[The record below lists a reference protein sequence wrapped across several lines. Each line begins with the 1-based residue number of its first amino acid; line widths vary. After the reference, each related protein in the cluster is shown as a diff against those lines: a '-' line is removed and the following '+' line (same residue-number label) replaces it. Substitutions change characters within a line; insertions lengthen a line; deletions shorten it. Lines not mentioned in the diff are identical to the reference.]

1 MCFSVQFGVF
11 LCSVQCISLLQR
23 LPLWI
28 LLLQLL
34 AIHSLTMTSSSWS
47 SALGLPTGN
56 DTLVFYILGYFY
68 KLWSIS
74 HDIGVC
80 LRTLVYFSE
89 LLCVSLHFGVF
100 LSILVYISVFL
111 FFIAAQSS
119 TIILIRDFIR
129 KTTHFWSLP
138 RKRKTLMRSNS

>member
-1 MCFSVQFGVF
+1 MF
-11 LCSVQCISLLQR
+11 LCYKDSRCGFCCCSFLQFTLSV
-23 LPLWI
+23 
-28 LLLQLL
+28 
-34 AIHSLTMTSSSWS
+34 TSSSWS

-56 DTLVFYILGYFY
+56 DILSPTSVVLSILVDFLKF
-68 KLWSIS
+68 WCTSQN
-74 HDIGVC
+74 IGVY